1 MPNKC
6 DKASVFRHMIEEFK
20 LIFSEASVGKI
31 IGMIVRGENLFYLM
45 KNLLNISNRLVSK
58 EKDKEGRPAEVGS
71 KEQDSWASSIVK
83 YVSGLI
89 KMIITF

>member
-1 MPNKC
+1 
-6 DKASVFRHMIEEFK
+6 MIEEFK

-58 EKDKEGRPAEVGS
+58 EKEWRPAEVGV
-71 KEQDSWASSIVK
+71 KEKESWASSIVK
-83 YVSGLI
+83 YVSGLV

>member
-1 MPNKC
+1 
-6 DKASVFRHMIEEFK
+6 MIDEFK

-58 EKDKEGRPAEVGS
+58 EKDKEMPGRLAEVGL
-71 KEQDSWASSIVK
+71 KEQNSWASSIFK

>member
-1 MPNKC
+1 
-6 DKASVFRHMIEEFK
+6 MIDEFK

-58 EKDKEGRPAEVGS
+58 EIDKEMPGRPAEVGL

>member
-1 MPNKC
+1 
-6 DKASVFRHMIEEFK
+6 MIDEFK

-58 EKDKEGRPAEVGS
+58 EKEGRQAEVGV
-71 KEQDSWASSIVK
+71 KEQESWARSIVK
-83 YVSGLI
+83 YVSGLV

>member
-6 DKASVFRHMIEEFK
+6 DKASVFRHMIDEFK

-58 EKDKEGRPAEVGS
+58 EMEGRPAEIGPRE
-71 KEQDSWASSIVK
+71 KDSWANSIAK

-89 KMIITF
+89 KMIITI

>member
-1 MPNKC
+1 
-6 DKASVFRHMIEEFK
+6 MIDEIK

-58 EKDKEGRPAEVGS
+58 EKEGRQAEVGV
-71 KEQDSWASSIVK
+71 KEQESWARSIVK
-83 YVSGLI
+83 YVSGLV